1 MYQFD
6 DSWNGQTVA
15 ELVDW
20 SKTHDLYMGLNFPAS
35 DIPKQA
41 RDLYAISKCC
51 CCWLVTKNADYF
63 EIVFVCCTTYHSRQ
77 RGSSASPK
85 RTSRPLWS
93 VSFPFSDRCL
103 LTVSHVLRTCHIR
116 FCEP

>member
-6 DSWNGQTVA
+6 EQWNGQTVA

-41 RDLYAISKCC
+41 RDLYAISKSSESAMTALNPVPPPCRPC
-51 CCWLVTKNADYF
+51 PSTVRP
-63 EIVFVCCTTYHSRQ
+63 ITTDGPTR
-77 RGSSASPK
+77 
-85 RTSRPLWS
+85 
-93 VSFPFSDRCL
+93 V
-103 LTVSHVLRTCHIR
+103 
-116 FCEP
+116 